1 MKLRNSAS
9 DQNVFYTYVCMVN
22 DVKPIDDAVHGHSS
36 LQGDNDLTMNE
47 DRPIQVERS
56 KALHELVES
65 HRHDQDS
72 FFGATAAY
80 EKISNGTSD
89 LQGIEEEDVED
100 TRNHANILKLTKM
113 KWLTEDQEGYAES
126 SSPSL
131 SPSNS
136 TTSTCSRESDDVIDR
151 RLSFG
156 DKCLS
161 TILRLD
167 REHNMFGMS
176 NIAIVGKKT
185 SKRSRKD
192 EKPVFPQTAIVQ
204 ICCGKGCCRHKSN
217 SDLPASLKCGGCNG
231 CTDPCCPICIG
242 PPCDNPPCPP
252 VCSSC
257 PKGKCSCKSAP
268 CSPSK
273 CMVDCSNCFG
283 LKISLK
289 RKPKYEPSPIELTP
303 RSSCVLQKPLAARS
317 CHHMPHCV
325 PPSSCFPYLM
335 PCFWPARAGA
345 PCNDPT
351 RCFHNPPCRAPRKR
365 QGPKPPD
372 EICPKYGK
380 CNDNEKA
387 KCPNL
392 TCPGNNPSMKQAIE
406 TRFAPK
412 KA

>member
-1 MKLRNSAS
+1 MRLRSSAS
-9 DQNVFYTYVCMVN
+9 DQNVFFAYVCMVN
-22 DVKPIDDAVHGHSS
+22 DVKPIDDAVEHGHSS
-36 LQGDNDLTMNE
+36 MQDDNDLTLIE

-65 HRHDQDS
+65 HRHEEDS
-72 FFGATAAY
+72 FLGATAAY

-89 LQGIEEEDVED
+89 LQGIDEEDVED

-126 SSPSL
+126 SSPSI

-217 SDLPASLKCGGCNG
+217 SDLPASLK
-231 CTDPCCPICIG
+231 D
-242 PPCDNPPCPP
+242 DPPCPA
-252 VCSSC
+252 V
-257 PKGKCSCKSAP
+257 SAP

-273 CMVDCSNCFG
+273 CMVDCANCFG

-317 CHHMPHCV
+317 CHHIPHCV

-335 PCFWPARAGA
+335 PCYWPARAGA
-345 PCNDPT
+345 PCNDPA
-351 RCFHNPPCRAPRKR
+351 RCFHTPPCRAPRKR

-372 EICPKYGK
+372 EICPKVNILSHLVSHGK
-380 CNDNEKA
+380 F
-387 KCPNL
+387 
-392 TCPGNNPSMKQAIE
+392 T
-406 TRFAPK
+406 
-412 KA
+412 